1 MADRALAVPLRRSKR
16 VTKKDLLRKD
26 DEEKKRILECQDD
39 RLLGL
44 EEVFVGEK
52 GRGVKVSSCHRSNI

>member
-44 EEVFVGEK
+44 EEVFVGKK